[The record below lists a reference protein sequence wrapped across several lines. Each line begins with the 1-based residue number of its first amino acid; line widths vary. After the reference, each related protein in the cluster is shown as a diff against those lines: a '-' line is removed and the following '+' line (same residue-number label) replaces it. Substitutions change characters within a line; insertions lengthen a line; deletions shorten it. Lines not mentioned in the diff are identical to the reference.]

1 MISFFHRDRVGLLV
15 LVIFSGLSRIFASTS
30 ALVCDQ
36 GYNAVRAY
44 TVADTNWTYT
54 GVFATGLYDG
64 QPLTT
69 PLAIAQDAAKNIYI
83 AETSANGRVMRFDT
97 NGVYLGSLGTNG
109 VQFSGSFP
117 QALTIGPN
125 GNLYMSLA
133 FGTTASNCVY
143 RCNLSTKIWSVFI
156 PNSGS
161 GYSLNNPRGLAF
173 ASDGNLYVA
182 DRNNNVIRKF
192 NGSTGAYISNLAIT
206 VPSASAFPQGLA
218 WDAANTRLLATMTS
232 SSDVYAYTLAG
243 VGTLLYKGSEYCLD
257 VQPVDGQVAFTRYT
271 SGRTDLV
278 IATNASLPV
287 ATLLKNPGHLQSVL
301 LAPRAAV
308 PPPTCPALPGTQIAY
323 SPASTVIYLGS
334 PAITILPNGNYLA
347 SHDYFGGGSSQSTL
361 GQTFLYLSTN
371 RGTNWTLLGQ
381 INQMVSGAADTN
393 GCFWNHFFQ
402 LNGALYSIANPN
414 GNGGPT
420 VIRRSTNNGAL
431 WTSINSPPDN
441 TGRLFASQSWDSGQ
455 SSVLKY
461 GRIWMDAERAQSS
474 TFGDNFI
481 AALSAPTNAD
491 LLSPANWSLS
501 TTVMRNTNWLGGTFS
516 GWLEGNCLQDTNGG
530 LVLMMRVDN
539 RYANGAAIGS
549 KAALIRVNY
558 LGSTNATT
566 SFSGGNFDPADPN
579 GNGFVDF
586 PGGCTRFT
594 VRFDSVSQKYWTLCN
609 YIPRAFRNNAYN
621 AERFRAILALAS
633 SPNLRDWTVERF
645 VMFDDRLYS
654 SDGATVAAAFNSSSI
669 GYETAYGFQYADWQ
683 FDGNDLVATVRT
695 AFCDN
700 FGGAHSG
707 HDANYYLFTRV
718 TNFRSN
724 HGPLNVRINSLQYS
738 RSSGAAQIIFST
750 RASYLYKL
758 QISSDL
764 QNWTDTGASLE
775 GSGADA
781 VFSLSGQNAAI
792 RFYRIAESTSWL
804 P

>member
-1 MISFFHRDRVGLLV
+1 MLATI
-15 LVIFSGLSRIFASTS
+15 SGLARVFAATS

-36 GYNAVRAY
+36 GFNAVRAY
-44 TVADTNWTYT
+44 SVVDTNWTYT
-54 GVFATGLYDG
+54 GVFAAGLYDG

-83 AETSANGRVMRFDT
+83 AETSATGRVMRFDT

-117 QALTIGPN
+117 QALTIGPD
-125 GNLYMSLA
+125 GNLYMSLS

-143 RCNLSTKIWSVFI
+143 RCNLSTKAWSVFI

-161 GYSLNNPRGLAF
+161 GYSLNNPRGMAF

-192 NGSTGAYISNLAIT
+192 NGITGGFISNLAVT
-206 VPSASAFPQGLA
+206 APTSSAFPQGLA
-218 WDAANTRLLATMTS
+218 WDAVNKRLLATMTS

-243 VGTLLYKGSEYCLD
+243 AGTLLYKGSEFCLD

-271 SGRTDLV
+271 SGRSDLV

-308 PPPTCPALPGTQIAY
+308 PPPTCPTLPGTQIAY
-323 SPASTVIYLGS
+323 SPASTVTYLGS
-334 PAITILPNGNYLA
+334 PAISILPNGNYLA
-347 SHDYFGGGSSQSTL
+347 SHDYFGGGSSQNTL
-361 GQTFLYLSTN
+361 GQTFLYSSTN
-371 RGTNWTLLGQ
+371 RGTNWSLLGQ
-381 INQMVSGAADTN
+381 INQMVSGTADTN

-402 LNGALYSIANPN
+402 LNGALYSMANAN
-414 GNGGPT
+414 GAGGPM
-420 VIRRSTNNGAL
+420 VIRRSTNNGVL
-431 WTSINSPPDN
+431 WTYANGAPDN
-441 TGRLFASQSWDSGQ
+441 TGRLFSSQTWGPGQ
-455 SSVLKY
+455 SVVIKS
-461 GRIWMDAERAQSS
+461 GRVWMEAERTQSS

-481 AALSAPTNAD
+481 AALSAPTNSD
-491 LLSPANWSLS
+491 LLAPTSWSLS
-501 TTVMRNTNWLGGTFS
+501 ATIVRNTSWLTNTFV

-539 RYANGAAIGS
+539 RYANGAAIGG
-549 KAALIRVNY
+549 KAALVRVNY
-558 LGSTNATT
+558 TGGTNATT
-566 SFSGGNFDPADPN
+566 AFSGGNFDPIDPN
-579 GNGFVDF
+579 GSGFVDY
-586 PGGCTRFT
+586 PGGCTRST
-594 VRFDSVSQKYWTLCN
+594 VRWDSVSQLYWTLCN

-621 AERFRAILALAS
+621 AERFRGILALAS
-633 SPNLRDWTVERF
+633 SPNLRDWTIQRF
-645 VMFDDRLYS
+645 VMFDDRIYS
-654 SDGATVAAAFNSSSI
+654 TDAAMVAAAFNASSL

-683 FDGNDLVATVRT
+683 FDGSDLAATVRT
-695 AFCDN
+695 AFCDGN
-700 FGGAHSG
+700 GGPNSG
-707 HDANYYLFTRV
+707 HNANYYLFTRV
-718 TNFRSN
+718 ANFRSN
-724 HGPLNVRINSLQYS
+724 PGPANVHINSLQYS
-738 RSSGAAQIIFST
+738 RGSGAAQIAFST

-758 QISSDL
+758 QMSSDL

-781 VFSLSGQNAAI
+781 TFSLSGQNTTI

>member
-1 MISFFHRDRVGLLV
+1 MISFFHTGRAGFLV
-15 LVIFSGLSRIFASTS
+15 LAIFSGLSRIFASTS

-54 GVFATGLYDG
+54 GVFAAGLYDG

-117 QALTIGPN
+117 QALTIGPE
-125 GNLYMSLA
+125 GNLYMSLS

-143 RCNLSTKIWSVFI
+143 RCNLSAKTWSIFI

-192 NGSTGAYISNLAIT
+192 NGSTGAFISNLAIT
-206 VPSASAFPQGLA
+206 VPSASAFPQGLS
-218 WDAANTRLLATMTS
+218 WDAVNNRLLATMTS

-243 VGTLLYKGSEYCLD
+243 AGTLLYKGSEFCLD
-257 VQPVDGQVAFTRYT
+257 VQPVDGQVAFTRFT
-271 SGRTDLV
+271 SGRSDLV

-287 ATLLKNPGHLQSVL
+287 ATLLKNPGHLQSVI
-301 LAPRAAV
+301 LAPRSAV
-308 PPPTCPALPGTQIAY
+308 PPPTCPTLPGTQIAY

-334 PAITILPNGNYLA
+334 PAITILPNGNYLS
-347 SHDYFGGGSSQSTL
+347 SHDYFGGGSSQNTL
-361 GQTFLYLSTN
+361 GQTFLYASTN
-371 RGTNWTLLGQ
+371 RGTNWSRLGQ
-381 INQMVSGAADTN
+381 MNQMVSGTADTN
-393 GCFWNHFFQ
+393 GCFWNHIFQ
-402 LNGALYSIANPN
+402 MNGALYSIANA
-414 GNGGPT
+414 NGGTGPM

-431 WTSINSPPDN
+431 WTYVTGSPDN
-441 TGRLFASQSWDSGQ
+441 IGRLFASQAWRPGQ
-455 SSVLKY
+455 DVVFKNGMAWLS
-461 GRIWMDAERAQSS
+461 AELGKSA
-474 TFGDNFI
+474 TFGDNYI
-481 AALSAPTNAD
+481 ATIFAPTNSD
-491 LLSPANWSLS
+491 LLVPTNWSLS
-501 TTVMRNTNWLGGTFS
+501 TTVVRNTSWLTNTFV

-530 LVLMMRVDN
+530 LMLMMRVDN

-558 LGSTNATT
+558 LGGTNATT
-566 SFSGGNFDPADPN
+566 TFSGGNFDPADPS

-586 PGGCTRFT
+586 PGGCTRYT

-633 SPNLRDWTVERF
+633 SPNLRDWTIERF
-645 VMFDDRLYS
+645 VMCDDRLYS
-654 SDGATVAAAFNSSSI
+654 ADAATVSAAFN
-669 GYETAYGFQYADWQ
+669 GNETAYGFQYADWQ
-683 FDGNDLVATVRT
+683 FDGSDLVATVRT
-695 AFCDN
+695 AFCDD

-718 TNFRSN
+718 ANFRSN
-724 HGPLNVRINSLQYS
+724 PGPLNVRINSLQYS
-738 RSSGAAQIIFST
+738 RGSGAAQIIFST

-758 QISSDL
+758 QMSSDL

-781 VFSLSGQNAAI
+781 AFSLSGQNATI
-792 RFYRIAESTSWL
+792 RFYRIAESVSWL
-804 P
+804 N